1 MLIKQGESRAD
12 FISRQ
17 VRSLLDDNKAESED
31 EAIAIAAQDYDSQ
44 RVKVAA
50 FKVSDI
56 DSEERTVTAVISS
69 DAIDR
74 DDEVL
79 LPKGADIEQF
89 QKNPVV
95 LWSHNSHLPPIGKA
109 LWIERKGKKII
120 AKVKFAETELAEEVW
135 QLFKGGFLKA
145 FSVGFQPKSP
155 GRVPTPAEIKKRPE
169 LASVRRIFDD
179 WEMLEFSAVAVPA
192 NPEALATAIKSGQ
205 FTDIAK
211 DFEQLCKEYNEDESV
226 DDSLVTEPEPFE
238 IKEKKFE
245 VKKKTFKVK
254 AHMAVKKHAELTLP
268 EMVAHTVGEAVKKH
282 KGIVY

>member
-12 FISRQ
+12 FIARQ
-17 VRSLLDDNKAESED
+17 VQTLLDNHEAESED
-31 EAIAIAAQDYDSQ
+31 EAIALAAQDYDSQ

-56 DSEERTVTAVISS
+56 DSEERTVTAIISS

-89 QKNPVV
+89 EKNPVV
-95 LWSHNSHLPPIGKA
+95 LWSHNSSLPPIGKA
-109 LWIERKGKKII
+109 IWIERKGKKIV
-120 AKVKFAETELAEEVW
+120 AKVKFAETELAEEIW

-155 GRVPTPAEIKKRPE
+155 GRAPTPAEIKKRPE

-205 FTDIAK
+205 FPDIAK
-211 DFEQLCKEYNEDESV
+211 EFDIEVQPEKEVE
-226 DDSLVTEPEPFE
+226 E
-238 IKEKKFE
+238 IKTKETPLIDMEEKKCEMTPLIKMDEAIEMTPLQIAMTGFE
-245 VKKKTFKVK
+245 E
-254 AHMAVKKHAELTLP
+254 AE
-268 EMVAHTVGEAVKKH
+268 KKH